1 MRKDPRKCFFKLKI
15 CVSTYSE
22 PCPPTAVQ
30 ATVDCEQL
38 NSTVS
43 WQRSDLAV
51 GYVAYFENQ
60 DGRFVSCVAGG
71 TDVSC
76 HVSELMCGTV
86 YRVRVKALGQQYNSS
101 DSTAF
106 SLTSGKRQNCGKK
119 SLLRYIPL
127 M

>member
-1 MRKDPRKCFFKLKI
+1 M
-15 CVSTYSE
+15 
-22 PCPPTAVQ
+22 
-30 ATVDCEQL
+30 DCEQL

-60 DGRFVSCVAGG
+60 NGHCVSCVAGD

-86 YRVRVKALGQQYNSS
+86 YRVWVKALGQQFNSS
-101 DSTAF
+101 NSTAF
-106 SLTSGKRQNCGKK
+106 SLTSGKHQHCEKK
-119 SLLRYIPL
+119 PTQLHSLNGNLCFLFSDCNYLKTFPL
-127 M
+127 SSMYACRATCRR

>member
-1 MRKDPRKCFFKLKI
+1 M
-15 CVSTYSE
+15 
-22 PCPPTAVQ
+22 
-30 ATVDCEQL
+30 DCEQL

-43 WQRSDLAV
+43 WQGSDLAV

-60 DGRFVSCVAGG
+60 NGHCVSCVAGD

-76 HVSELMCGTV
+76 NVSELMCGTV

-106 SLTSGKRQNCGKK
+106 SLTSGKHQLCEENP
-119 SLLRYIPL
+119 SLIHSLNVNLCFYLLTVII
-127 M
+127 